1 MSKGP
6 RIGWMIDNFLGDD
19 VLKAVRD
26 TWPVVMLRRSDEAGG
41 LKDLRALLLLVEQPR
56 FEGIATIARVREL
69 SPSLPIIALSRGLD
83 VNHAVDLLRLGVAD
97 CMEHPWEPTVILR
110 KIDRAMSGAASMSFT
125 SPLLTP
131 FAQRAGRPDH
141 GVNRRRCF
149 RAPIH
154 ASHGVASRI
163 QFADLDRVCALTEL
177 GVPSEGGT
185 GGFTLHLQT
194 TQGDTSFL
202 PPYVGESVI
211 VALDVLGHRMSLTG
225 IVRRITPVRTHPP
238 MTAIGVEYVAAENDE
253 MALQHLWIEAQRTH
267 RLQNGLTRRGSMMST
282 MVRTPGRT

>member
-83 VNHAVDLLRLGVAD
+83 VNHAVELLRLGVAD

-185 GGFTLHLQT
+185 GGSPSTCSVTACRSPASCGASPPCARIPPRRPSGWSTSPPRT
-194 TQGDTSFL
+194 TRWSSSTSGSR
-202 PPYVGESVI
+202 PSAP
-211 VALDVLGHRMSLTG
+211 
-225 IVRRITPVRTHPP
+225 
-238 MTAIGVEYVAAENDE
+238 TACRPGSPAA
-253 MALQHLWIEAQRTH
+253 
-267 RLQNGLTRRGSMMST
+267 G
-282 MVRTPGRT
+282 P